1 MASTQPIK
9 NRIQALKREYDILR
23 QGKESL
29 LSMIDEVEIPES
41 VYNSNAIENSTLTLN
56 ETEKILL
63 EQMISRNVSVREV
76 FEAKNLARVTEYK
89 RNRAKDSELNKDLM
103 LLLHQMLI
111 GGINDA
117 IAGRFR
123 RQGEYVRVGTYIAP
137 APEHVE
143 RMIDNILVEYSSNL
157 DTYFLDK
164 IARFHLDFE
173 TIHPFCDG
181 NGRMGRVIINFQFLQ
196 LGLPHLIIRNS
207 GEGDVLSGIQKL
219 RRWQNDQDDGGDPI
233 TGSHRGSAQATEL
246 FEGRSNHQAIGLYQ
260 TEWAFGTRCH
270 QRRPPPDHSRFSRE
284 GGMEN
289 RPRIYLLI
297 PQLAHLRRHK
307 ISGKC
312 LLQRAILSS
321 QRFPVNISFHDD
333 MQESSHVA
341 ETYLVILSIFRHN
354 FSKQSQKTYFSP

>member
-29 LSMIDEVEIPES
+29 LSMIDEVEVPES

-63 EQMISRNVSVREV
+63 EQMLSRNVSVREV

-89 RNRAKDSELNKDLM
+89 RNRAKDSELNKDLI

-111 GGINDA
+111 GGINDD

-123 RQGEYVRVGTYIAP
+123 QQGEYVRVGTHIAP

-143 RMIDNILVEYSSNL
+143 RMIDNILVEYSSDL

-181 NGRMGRVIINFQFLQ
+181 NGRMGRVIINFQLLQ
-196 LGLPHLIIRNS
+196 LGLPRLIIRNS
-207 GEGDVLSGIQKL
+207 EKETYYRAFRDYGDSRTTRTMEG
-219 RRWQNDQDDGGDPI
+219 
-233 TGSHRGSAQATEL
+233 
-246 FEGRSNHQAIGLYQ
+246 
-260 TEWAFGTRCH
+260 
-270 QRRPPPDHSRFSRE
+270 
-284 GGMEN
+284 
-289 RPRIYLLI
+289 
-297 PQLAHLRRHK
+297 
-307 ISGKC
+307 
-312 LLQRAILSS
+312 ILSLALTES
-321 QRFPVNISFHDD
+321 LHKRLSYLKGEAIINLSDYIRQNGLSAPAVTNAARRQTIPAFRENGVWKIG
-333 MQESSHVA
+333 QEFI
-341 ETYLVILSIFRHN
+341 Y
-354 FSKQSQKTYFSP
+354 